1 MEIYQIIILIA
12 IAVLIISIFL
22 NLLFNPLTWIVVAL
36 LFLYSYIKKRILYRQ
51 INEYNERMEEE
62 MARKKEAY
70 RSGEA
75 YRRGDDDIIDVNY
88 VEKDE
93 DK

>member
-70 RSGEA
+70 HSGEA